1 MGSAAHSHIDVGGGH
16 RAELLSWLPATQPR
30 AVVQIAHGMGE
41 HAARYERV
49 ARALV
54 AAGHAVYANHHRGHG
69 PGAAAAGM
77 LGDFGPGG
85 FAAVVADMAQ
95 VSQHARAQHPGV
107 PLLLLAHSMG
117 SFAAQLY
124 LLDHVRLVSGVA
136 LSGTAATELRFANRD
151 PNRKLQDMNARIEQ
165 PRTPFDWLSRD
176 AREVDAYIADPLC
189 GFTITPASRQS
200 MLAACDR
207 LAALDA
213 FVALPKDLPMILIT
227 GESRSGQQPSGVVS
241 SAGAATSRCG
251 LARCADAHLSRRAA
265 RGVQRDQPRRGD
277 GRPADVGGAGHRQ
290 RVTRAA
296 SGCRTSSESGR

>member
-1 MGSAAHSHIDVGGGH
+1 MDSAAHSHIDVGGGH

-69 PGAAAAGM
+69 PGAAAASM

-124 LLDHVRLVSGVA
+124 LLDHIQLVSGVA

-151 PNRKLQDMNARIEQ
+151 PNRKLQDMNAWIEQ

-176 AREVDAYIADPLC
+176 ACEVDAYIADPLC

-200 MLAACDR
+200 MFAACDR

-227 GESRSGQQPSGVVS
+227 GDQDQVNNH
-241 SAGAATSRCG
+241 
-251 LARCADAHLSRRAA
+251 LAWFHPL
-265 RGVQRDQPRRGD
+265 VQRLRDAGLS
-277 GRPADVGGAGHRQ
+277 DVQTRIYPGARHEVLNETNRDE
-290 RVTRAA
+290 VTAGLLMWVERAIGNA
-296 SGCRTSSESGR
+296 